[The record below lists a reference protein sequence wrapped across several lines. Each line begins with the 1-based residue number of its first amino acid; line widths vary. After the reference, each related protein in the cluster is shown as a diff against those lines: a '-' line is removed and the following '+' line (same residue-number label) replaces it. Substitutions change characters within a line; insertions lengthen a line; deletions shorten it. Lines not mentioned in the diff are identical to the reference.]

1 MERIKLIT
9 FDNAKTI
16 KGEKQNYLTGILYL
30 APHKIVQGLDLCP
43 KSTPGCRASCLFTAG
58 RGAMSNVKNAR
69 IKKTELFRDNQEL
82 FFDNLVLDIKAAIK
96 KAAKKNYKLCI
107 RLNGTSDIMWERIKI
122 KNHDDKN
129 IFELFPDV
137 TFYDYSKI
145 FNRYNKNLPSNY
157 SLTFSAAENNLKQAI
172 KILHQGGNVSMV
184 FDNVPET
191 FRGFQVINGDDT
203 DLRFLDKP
211 GTIIGLKAKGQGRKD
226 DSGFVIKGAA

>member
-16 KGEKQNYLTGILYL
+16 KGEKENYLTGILYL
-30 APHKIVQGLDLCP
+30 APHKIVKGLDLCP

-82 FFDNLVLDIKAAIK
+82 FFDNLILDIEAAIK

-107 RLNGTSDIMWERIKI
+107 RLNGTSDIIWERIKI
-122 KNHDDKN
+122 KNHGNKN

-137 TFYDYSKI
+137 IFYDYSKI
-145 FNRYNKNLPSNY
+145 FNRHNKNLPPNY

-172 KILHQGGNVSMV
+172 KILHNGGNVSMV